1 MLGGMKMTKLT
12 DMRQLMYNLG
22 DKMELVYADKKAD
35 GKWIIAIKTDEEVL
49 EVMRSIG
56 GFDKS
61 DFFRILK
68 CGRNEEEGTVCAE
81 IVRVI
86 DEENQNTEGQ

>member
-1 MLGGMKMTKLT
+1 MTKLT

-22 DKMELVYADKKAD
+22 DQMELVYAEKKAND
-35 GKWIIAIKTDEEVL
+35 RWIIAIKTDEEVL

-56 GFDKS
+56 GYDKS

-68 CGRNEEEGTVCAE
+68 CGRNEKEGTVCAE

-86 DEENQNTEGQ
+86 DEEDKNTEGQ